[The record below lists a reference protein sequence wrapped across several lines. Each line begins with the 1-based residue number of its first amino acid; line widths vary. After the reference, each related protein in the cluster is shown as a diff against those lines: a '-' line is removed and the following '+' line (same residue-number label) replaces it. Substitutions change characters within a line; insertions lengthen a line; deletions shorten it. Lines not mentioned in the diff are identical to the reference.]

1 MKNLVT
7 LAILAM
13 ALNLV
18 GCGGPLLIKGLDG
31 KNYSW
36 SDTAKDLADE
46 INQELGDN
54 GVPVT
59 FEVVK
64 AQTKEYGYIVYKIT
78 TPGPEPIFVA
88 VDIRGFRTGME
99 IEDFLGLDNI
109 IPFITD
115 LIGTGSSSVGFHVPG
130 MFINLAKEGSNYRYS
145 NNGVEML
152 FAQDAEGGKDLETVG
167 ARIETANVA
176 ELSERLVSNYGLSTE
191 RAQEVAKLSSSYNKL
206 SSKRSLTETE
216 MNKFSQELVGMNYS
230 TAQSAME
237 KHFQGDSKE
246 YNTLL
251 QKAANKNGVDPE
263 QVSSIMGELLLK

>member
-36 SDTAKDLADE
+36 SDTANDLADE

-54 GVPVT
+54 SIPVN

-64 AQTKEYGYIVYKIT
+64 AHTHEYGYVVYKIT
-78 TPGPEPIFVA
+78 TPGPDPLFVA

-109 IPFITD
+109 VPFITD
-115 LIGTGSSSVGFHVPG
+115 LIGTGSSTVGFHVPG
-130 MFINLAKEGSNYRYS
+130 MFINLTKDGSDYRYS

-152 FAQDAEGGKDLETVG
+152 FAQDAEGGKDLEAVG

-176 ELSERLVSNYGLSTE
+176 ELSERLVSNFGLSTE
-191 RAQEVAKLSSSYNKL
+191 RAQEVAKLTSGYQKL
-206 SSKRSLTETE
+206 ASKRSLTETE

-230 TAQSAME
+230 AAQSAME

-246 YNTLL
+246 YNSLL
-251 QKAANKNGVDPE
+251 QKAASKNGVDPE